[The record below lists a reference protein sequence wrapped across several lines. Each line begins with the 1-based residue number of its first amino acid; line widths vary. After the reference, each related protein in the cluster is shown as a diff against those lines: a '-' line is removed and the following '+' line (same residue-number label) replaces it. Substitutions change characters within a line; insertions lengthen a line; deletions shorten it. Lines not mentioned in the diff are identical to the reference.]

1 MVFIGWSE
9 GKRTMVPMDKIPSW
23 LLKPQGSPG
32 FVRQGIEKFEGWIQ
46 IQYTHP
52 EWHQLQ
58 LAMFRWEFK
67 IHGDT
72 WTIYKH
78 ANDYDKDWQTHQE
91 FMHHITGPA
100 HQANVGDLQ
109 WFTIDQAD
117 QAFQNA
123 TVHTVDGW
131 RSPFDPDEGN
141 WLLPHGILLLE
152 PHKQWKKM
160 LAYVITQL
168 WKPQLGPRLY
178 RPLVQNN
185 KGPGTVV
192 LEFAAKEEAH
202 EEPHGYGASSSM
214 TAQAAA
220 DTPWWQ
226 NTRTQD
232 AWTGKDGSNFDVQV
246 TDDTASHLS
255 GLPEPPPWSVSTSK
269 KYTSH
274 WQDPSPTPDRS
285 CATNSVTQSGGERAH
300 YQYDDPWAHQADST
314 TTAYPQRT
322 PQQDQIPQE
331 DETMEPAR
339 HDTVHPARQGGQGRT
354 SNMTVPTLPLHQ
366 LRSQTS
372 LLSQLAGYQPP
383 ADDPMEVDREVGQGS
398 RKPAPS
404 TPTDAQVTDVDDA
417 GSEAPTQC
425 THNPTVLPP
434 EERGGMW
441 RNGRFSGKVP
451 TLPPPKT
458 AKPPPGLEAAM
469 PLGSVPPYAEAQQAA
484 CSIGRHL
491 EIQQHTILRALYEEF
506 RVTSAKADRAREAER
521 LAKQRFEDALLTA
534 PKPGVVDQTWIDSYI
549 ASLQA
554 DV

>member
-1 MVFIGWSE
+1 MVFIGWDE

-32 FVRQGIEKFEGWIQ
+32 FVRQGVEKYEGWLRIQ
-46 IQYTHP
+46 HTHP
-52 EWHQLQ
+52 EWHKVQ
-58 LAMFRWEFK
+58 LAMFRWEFR

-78 ANDYDKDWQTHQE
+78 ANDYEPDWQTHQA
-91 FMHHITGPA
+91 FMHLINGPSQ
-100 HQANVGDLQ
+100 QAYVDDIQ

-117 QAFQNA
+117 QEFQNA
-123 TVHTVDGW
+123 TIHTVDGW
-131 RSPFDPDEGN
+131 RSPFDPDQYN
-141 WLLPHGILLLE
+141 WLLPQGILLLE

-160 LAYVITQL
+160 LAYVITQT

-178 RPLVQNN
+178 RPLVKGN
-185 KGPGTVV
+185 KGPGTIV
-192 LEFAAKEEAH
+192 LEVAAKEDAQ
-202 EEPHGYGASSSM
+202 EETYGHGASSSM
-214 TAQAAA
+214 PTQAAA
-220 DTPWWQ
+220 DIPWWQ
-226 NTRTQD
+226 NTRSQD
-232 AWTGKDGSNFDVQV
+232 AWTGNDGSNFDVQLA
-246 TDDTASHLS
+246 DDTASHLS
-255 GLPEPPPWSVSTSK
+255 GLPGPTPWSVSTGK
-269 KYTSH
+269 TYTSH
-274 WQDPSPTPDRS
+274 WQESSPTPDRS
-285 CATNSVTQSGGERAH
+285 CATNSVTQSGEGRAH
-300 YQYDDPWAHQADST
+300 YQYDDPWAHQGGGT
-314 TTAYPQRT
+314 TAAYPQRT
-322 PQQDQIPQE
+322 PQLDRTTQE

-339 HDTVHPARQGGQGRT
+339 HDTVHTALQAGQHRPSGT
-354 SNMTVPTLPLHQ
+354 AVPTLPLHQ
-366 LRSQTS
+366 LQSQPS

-383 ADDPMEVDREVGQGS
+383 ADDPMDVDRDAGQGR

-434 EERGGMW
+434 EERGGLW

-458 AKPPPGLEAAM
+458 AKPPPGLDAAM
-469 PLGSVPPYAEAQQAA
+469 PPGYSPMSSRAQQGM
-484 CSIGRHL
+484 CPISRHL

-534 PKPGVVDQTWIDSYI
+534 PKPGVIDQTWIDSYI
-549 ASLQA
+549 TSLHA

>member
-9 GKRTMVPMDKIPSW
+9 GKRTMVPMDKVPSW
-23 LLKPQGSPG
+23 LLKPQGSSA
-32 FVRQGIEKFEGWIQ
+32 FKRHGIETFEGWIR
-46 IQYTHP
+46 IQYAHP
-52 EWHQLQ
+52 EWYELK
-58 LAMFRWEFK
+58 LAMFRWEFT
-67 IHGDT
+67 IYGDK
-72 WTIYKH
+72 WTVYKH
-78 ANDYDKDWQTHQE
+78 ANDYDKDWQTHQN
-91 FMHHITGPA
+91 FMHHITGQA
-100 HQANVGDLQ
+100 HQASVDGLQ
-109 WFTIDQAD
+109 WFIIDRAD
-117 QAFQNA
+117 QDFKDIA
-123 TVHTVDGW
+123 VHTVDGL
-131 RSPFDPDEGN
+131 RSPFDPEQQN

-160 LAYVITQL
+160 LAYVITQT

-178 RPLVQNN
+178 RPLIQGN
-185 KGPGTVV
+185 KGPGSIA
-192 LEFAAKEEAH
+192 LEVAAKEEEVAAY
-202 EEPHGYGASSSM
+202 GYGTSSSM
-214 TAQAAA
+214 PAPAAA

-226 NTRTQD
+226 NSRSQG
-232 AWTGKDGSNFDVQV
+232 AWTGNDGSNFDVQV

-255 GLPEPPPWSVSTSK
+255 GLPEPPPWSVTTGK
-269 KYTSH
+269 KYTAY
-274 WQDPSPTPDRS
+274 WQEPSSTPDHS

-300 YQYDDPWAHQADST
+300 YQYEDPWAHQSDST
-314 TTAYPQRT
+314 ATAYPRKN
-322 PQQDQIPQE
+322 PQQDQMPQE
-331 DETMEPAR
+331 DEIMEPAR
-339 HDTVHPARQGGQGRT
+339 HDIVHTAPHVGQGRT
-354 SNMTVPTLPLHQ
+354 SSTAVPTLPLHQ

-372 LLSQLAGYQPP
+372 LMSQLAGYQPP
-383 ADDPMEVDREVGQGS
+383 ADDPMDVDREMGQGS

-434 EERGGMW
+434 EERVGMW
-441 RNGRFSGKVP
+441 RNGRFNGTVP

-458 AKPPPGLEAAM
+458 AKPPPGLEAAT
-469 PLGSVPPYAEAQQAA
+469 PLGSVPPFVEAQQAA
-484 CSIGRHL
+484 CSIGRRL

>member
-1 MVFIGWSE
+1 MVFIGWTD
-9 GKRTMVPMDKIPSW
+9 GKRTMVPNDKVPTW
-23 LLKPQGSPG
+23 LQKPQGSSA
-32 FVRQGIEKFEGWIQ
+32 FQRQGIEKFEGWLR
-46 IQYTHP
+46 IQYAQP
-52 EWHQLQ
+52 EWHEVK
-58 LAMFRWEFK
+58 LAMFRWEFT
-67 IHGDT
+67 IYGDK
-72 WTIYKH
+72 WTVYKH
-78 ANDYDKDWQTHQE
+78 ANDYEPDWQTHQN
-91 FMHHITGPA
+91 FMHHITGQA
-100 HQANVGDLQ
+100 HQASVDGLQ
-109 WFTIDQAD
+109 WFTIDRAD
-117 QAFQNA
+117 PDFKDVAI
-123 TVHTVDGW
+123 HTVDGM
-131 RSPFDPDEGN
+131 RSPFDPEQQN

-160 LAYVITQL
+160 LAYVITQT

-178 RPLVQNN
+178 RPLIQGN
-185 KGPGTVV
+185 KGPGSIA
-192 LEFAAKEEAH
+192 LAAAAKEDEGATY
-202 EEPHGYGASSSM
+202 EYGASSSM
-214 TAQAAA
+214 TAPATA

-226 NTRTQD
+226 NSRTQD
-232 AWTGKDGSNFDVQV
+232 AWTGNDGSNFDVQV

-255 GLPEPPPWSVSTSK
+255 GLPDPPPWSVSTGQ

-274 WQDPSPTPDRS
+274 WQASGSTPDRS
-285 CATNSVTQSGGERAH
+285 WATNSVTQSGGEKAH
-300 YQYDDPWAHQADST
+300 YQYDDPWAHQGDGT
-314 TTAYPQRT
+314 TTGHSHGTSRP
-322 PQQDQIPQE
+322 DQLPQE

-339 HDTVHPARQGGQGRT
+339 YDALHPARQWGQGRA
-354 SNMTVPTLPLHQ
+354 SSMTVPTLPLHQ
-366 LRSQTS
+366 LRSQTP

-383 ADDPMEVDREVGQGS
+383 ADDPMEVDREVDQGS

-469 PLGSVPPYAEAQQAA
+469 PLDSTPQLTEAQSAA
-484 CSIGRHL
+484 CSIGRRL

-521 LAKQRFEDALLTA
+521 LAKQRFEDALLMA